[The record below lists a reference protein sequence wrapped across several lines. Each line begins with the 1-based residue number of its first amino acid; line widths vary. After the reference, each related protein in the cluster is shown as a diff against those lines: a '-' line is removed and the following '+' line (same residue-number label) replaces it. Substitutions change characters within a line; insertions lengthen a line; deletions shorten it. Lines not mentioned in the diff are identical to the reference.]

1 MTDTVIEAAK
11 DAENRATA
19 PVELLVCVKCR
30 GQSEVPA
37 DDRRPGQALY
47 DALTGGDIPAGVR
60 VTAVE
65 CLQNCE
71 AGCTVAL
78 RGGDRWTYVY
88 GNLDDA
94 AHAPMLLDGA
104 ARYHA
109 TTDGLIPW
117 RERPDHFKRNCVAR
131 IPPATKD

>member
-1 MTDTVIEAAK
+1 MPGPA
-11 DAENRATA
+11 
-19 PVELLVCVKCR
+19 ELLVCVKCR
-30 GQSEVPA
+30 RGREIPE

-47 DALTGGDIPAGVR
+47 DALAARVAPEGLR
-60 VTAVE
+60 VTPVE

-78 RGGDRWTYVY
+78 RGGDRWTYVF
-88 GNLDDA
+88 GNLDEVSHPD
-94 AHAPMLLDGA
+94 MVLDGA
-104 ARYHA
+104 ARYQA

-131 IPPATKD
+131 IPPLTPES